1 MIHEFDLYIYP
12 RKLWVTYDAT
22 PEELNKEFP
31 EGDTSERIFKEVPQF
46 SLAVTDTSRSKDKK
60 GGVLIRFADKESID
74 DELNILHESI
84 HAANFVFDYIGATH
98 DVNND
103 EPYAYLVTYIAK
115 CCATARDNGVK
126 EKQKE

>member
-12 RKLWVTYDAT
+12 RKLWITYDAT

-31 EGDTSERIFKEVPQF
+31 RGDTNGHLFKNVPDF
-46 SLAVTDTSRSKDKK
+46 SYAVTDVTGNVDDK
-60 GGVLIRFADKESID
+60 GGVLIRFHDRDAMNME
-74 DELNILHESI
+74 NILHESI

-103 EPYAYLVTYIAK
+103 EPYAYLVSYIAK
-115 CCATARDNGVK
+115 CCRIARDNEVK
-126 EKQKE
+126 EN